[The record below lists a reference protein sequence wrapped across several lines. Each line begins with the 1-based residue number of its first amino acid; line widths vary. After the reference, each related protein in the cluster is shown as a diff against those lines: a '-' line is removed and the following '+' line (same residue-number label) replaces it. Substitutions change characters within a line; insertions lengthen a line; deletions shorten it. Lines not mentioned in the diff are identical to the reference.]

1 MKILVGDKGNVDFDS
16 AIPLT
21 ESQQDQFIKFMKT
34 IFNPVKK
41 LDVNNFRT
49 ERLGD
54 KIFMRK
60 WDDSEEIAMLLDV
73 NIPLD
78 KVCENLGRTW
88 MSVTIKRG
96 EIIPDLMRWA
106 DMKGYNLI
114 QGDTKE
120 IIEKYFDEMKEIAKQ
135 KRTKESQLK
144 KEIYKINDKIDKL
157 DQRINTTKL
166 GISVGLLSSES
177 EKKIKITEKEIEKLV
192 LERSEKFDEL
202 FEDAEI
208 IEDDGEIEIID

>member
-1 MKILVGDKGNVDFDS
+1 MKIKVGDKGNVDFDGP
-16 AIPLT
+16 IPLT
-21 ESQQDQFIKFMKT
+21 ESQQDQFIEFMKT

-41 LDVNNFRT
+41 IEVNNFRT
-49 ERLGD
+49 ERLGE
-54 KIFMRK
+54 KFFVRK

-88 MSVTIKRG
+88 MSVNIKRG

-114 QGDTKE
+114 QDDIKE
-120 IIEKYFDEMKEIAKQ
+120 IIKEYFEETKEIAKQ
-135 KRTKESQLK
+135 KRTKESQLEK
-144 KEIYKINDKIDKL
+144 KIDEIDVKIDKL

-177 EKKIKITEKEIEKLV
+177 EIKIKITEEEIDKLE
-192 LERSEKFDEL
+192 LERSKKSDEL
-202 FEDAEI
+202 FKDAEI

>member
-16 AIPLT
+16 PIPLT

-60 WDDSEEIAMLLDV
+60 WDDRDEIAMLLDV
-73 NIPLD
+73 NVPLD

-120 IIEKYFDEMKEIAKQ
+120 IIEKYLEDKKEIAKQ
-135 KRTKESQLK
+135 NRTKKPSLQ
-144 KEIYKINDKIDKL
+144 KEIDMIDDKIAKL
-157 DQRINTTKL
+157 YKRIDSTEL
-166 GISVGLLSSES
+166 GIRVGLLGPES
-177 EKKIKITEKEIEKLV
+177 EGKIKTTEEEIETLE
-192 LERSEKFDEL
+192 LERSIKYDEL

-208 IEDDGEIEIID
+208 FEDDDEIEII

>member
-16 AIPLT
+16 PIPLT

-96 EIIPDLMRWA
+96 DIIPDLMRWA

-120 IIEKYFDEMKEIAKQ
+120 IIEKFLATRKEIAKHN
-135 KRTKESQLK
+135 RTKKSSLQ
-144 KEIYKINDKIDKL
+144 KEIDMIEGDIDKL
-157 DQRINTTKL
+157 YQRIDSTEL
-166 GISVGLLSSES
+166 GIRVGLLGPES
-177 EKKIKITEKEIEKLV
+177 VGKIKITEEEIEKLE
-192 LERSEKFDEL
+192 LELSIKYDEL

-208 IEDDGEIEIID
+208 VEDDGEIEII